1 MVEQSSPDPEN
12 ATDSAFIELAIEMAN
27 LGRVNSDGDEE
38 ALRAVDSIL
47 KEAAALKRSIGE

>member
-1 MVEQSSPDPEN
+1 MEQTSPNPEH

-27 LGRVNSDGDEE
+27 LGRANSEGDEE
-38 ALRAVDSIL
+38 ALRAVDSFL